1 MTWTPRSMGKL
12 RTGTLGCL
20 IRERNAVTLVFP
32 RNVELC
38 ASVDHT
44 SVLLQALKTL
54 LSRGLRKWL
63 VLTLIVMCEEGPPL
77 LLDTISEVPEM
88 QMTNGIFIPDMLLFI
103 ISLRNKVQ

>member
-38 ASVDHT
+38 ASVPR
-44 SVLLQALKTL
+44 LK
-54 LSRGLRKWL
+54 
-63 VLTLIVMCEEGPPL
+63 
-77 LLDTISEVPEM
+77 EM
-88 QMTNGIFIPDMLLFI
+88 ASPYSHCN
-103 ISLRNKVQ
+103 V

>member
-32 RNVELC
+32 RNVELY

-44 SVLLQALKTL
+44 SV
-54 LSRGLRKWL
+54 
-63 VLTLIVMCEEGPPL
+63 
-77 LLDTISEVPEM
+77 
-88 QMTNGIFIPDMLLFI
+88 
-103 ISLRNKVQ
+103 